1 MEAIEGLLE
10 PIEGDEPA
18 GPSVRYEPVF
28 DEIKRAREEED
39 DNIPQGEWK
48 RELKV
53 ADFPL
58 VQKLATQV
66 IAEQSKD
73 LQVAA
78 WLTEAWT
85 REKGFKGLTNGFHL
99 LRKLM
104 EKFWDG
110 VHPEIDE
117 DGDLEF
123 RAVPLEWV
131 GRYLQQSIEQVPLT
145 EQGLG
150 FLNHREARSVPSED
164 EADSDDSKRK
174 ARAEAVQAGRTTP
187 EEFQDAVEASSKGF
201 YKGLV
206 ADLEASQEALS
217 ELEDFCD
224 DRFGDVTPNLIPL
237 RELLSEV
244 HRLASQHLAR
254 KLEVDP
260 DPVELEADE
269 PESGG
274 EGTPEGEEAG
284 GGDAGTTVA
293 ATGGVPTEIGSV
305 ADAGRAAAEAA
316 RFLRR
321 KDPTDPSPYL
331 MLRGLRWG
339 ELRAAGGGVDP
350 KLLTAPPTNVRTR
363 IKGYT
368 LDGKWAE
375 LLDTCEEVMATS
387 HGRGWLDLQRYVLEA
402 CEGLGSEY
410 DMVATAVKGALSAL
424 LRDLPELLDVTLM
437 DDSPTANPETRKW
450 LKQVVGFGQEDDGA
464 PPVPVSA
471 DGDRALERQ
480 VARLREAQPQQ
491 AIQLLMRQA
500 SQEKSSRARF
510 LRRSEAATIMVEG
523 GLEAVALPILREMV
537 EQIERHSLEE
547 WEEGETVARPL
558 SLLYRCMEKMDG
570 DAGERQDLYLRI
582 CRLDPMQAMSFGSGS
597 AGDGA

>member
-321 KDPTDPSPYL
+321 KDPTDPSP
-331 MLRGLRWG
+331 
-339 ELRAAGGGVDP
+339 
-350 KLLTAPPTNVRTR
+350 
-363 IKGYT
+363 
-368 LDGKWAE
+368 
-375 LLDTCEEVMATS
+375 
-387 HGRGWLDLQRYVLEA
+387 
-402 CEGLGSEY
+402 
-410 DMVATAVKGALSAL
+410 
-424 LRDLPELLDVTLM
+424 
-437 DDSPTANPETRKW
+437 
-450 LKQVVGFGQEDDGA
+450 
-464 PPVPVSA
+464 
-471 DGDRALERQ
+471 
-480 VARLREAQPQQ
+480 
-491 AIQLLMRQA
+491 
-500 SQEKSSRARF
+500 
-510 LRRSEAATIMVEG
+510 
-523 GLEAVALPILREMV
+523 
-537 EQIERHSLEE
+537 
-547 WEEGETVARPL
+547 
-558 SLLYRCMEKMDG
+558 
-570 DAGERQDLYLRI
+570 
-582 CRLDPMQAMSFGSGS
+582 
-597 AGDGA
+597 